1 MIIWRKQFTFSWGKW
16 QNLLQIFPVYAV
28 YCNNAMTKIVG
39 FFSQNFSFFSKI
51 WENVLEMII
60 YFLNLLI
67 INWFEIFLRF
77 RLCTQLLYSP
87 YAALCINSLHINNN
101 EIIVCKYSNI
111 DNILPIHSWKLA
123 DNNPNCTGKNCENFF
138 SFFPEF
144 VIRAFFLK
152 PPYLK
157 KRANF
162 YDNLREKRKFFEK
175 EIMIFSRYFSQC
187 GKK

>member
-77 RLCTQLLYSP
+77 CLCTQLLYSP
-87 YAALCINSLHINNN
+87 YAALCINSLHINNRLLFAN
-101 EIIVCKYSNI
+101 TQTLITFCLFILENLQTIIQI
-111 DNILPIHSWKLA
+111 AL
-123 DNNPNCTGKNCENFF
+123 GKI
-138 SFFPEF
+138 
-144 VIRAFFLK
+144 VRIFFL
-152 PPYLK
+152 
-157 KRANF
+157 F
-162 YDNLREKRKFFEK
+162 FQNL
-175 EIMIFSRYFSQC
+175 
-187 GKK
+187 